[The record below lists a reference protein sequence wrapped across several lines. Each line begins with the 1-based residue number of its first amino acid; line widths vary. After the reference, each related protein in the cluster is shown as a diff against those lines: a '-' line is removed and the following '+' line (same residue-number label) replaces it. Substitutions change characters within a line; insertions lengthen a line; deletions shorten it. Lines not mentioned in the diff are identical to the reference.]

1 MAEKKILSNAKKQET
16 ELKEAVRQ
24 TKNRVSQSFD
34 TGLKS
39 RGKAV
44 ILIPGR
50 GKVTVAM
57 PKGDVYFKG
66 SYSKDLQ
73 VSEGTYFKGSYTKN
87 LETGYGLY
95 FKGSYTK
102 DLDATAEDSGWGLH
116 FRGSHTKDLQTGY
129 GLYFKGSYTKDLD
142 TAEDSGWGLHFRG
155 SHTKDL
161 QTGYVKDVTTSVYD
175 RAGYDDLWD
184 NLEASS
190 PQDGRI
196 AITGILKKKDYLYLA
211 RRGCVIKDGI
221 VTVPAKY
228 LDAVRKYLKSK

>member
-1 MAEKKILSNAKKQET
+1 MAEKKTLTRANDSET
-16 ELKEAVRQ
+16 VKTAVRQ
-24 TKNRVSQSFD
+24 AKTRVSQLFD

-39 RGKAV
+39 RSKAV

-50 GKVTVAM
+50 GRVTIAV

-73 VSEGTYFKGSYTKN
+73 VADGTYFKGSYTKG

-102 DLDATAEDSGWGLH
+102 DLDA
-116 FRGSHTKDLQTGY
+116 K
-129 GLYFKGSYTKDLD
+129 
-142 TAEDSGWGLHFRG
+142 AEDSGWGLHFRG

-161 QTGYVKDVTTSVYD
+161 QTGYVKDVSSATYT
-175 RAGYDDLWD
+175 RAGYNDLWD
-184 NLEASS
+184 NVQPSKPA
-190 PQDGRI
+190 DGRI

-221 VTVPAKY
+221 VTVPAEY

>member
-1 MAEKKILSNAKKQET
+1 MAEKKTLTRANDSET
-16 ELKEAVRQ
+16 VKTTVRQ
-24 TKNRVSQSFD
+24 AKTRVSQLFD

-39 RGKAV
+39 RSKAV

-50 GKVTVAM
+50 GRVTIAV

-73 VSEGTYFKGSYTKN
+73 VADGTYFKGSYTKG

-102 DLDATAEDSGWGLH
+102 DLDAKAEDSGWGLH

-161 QTGYVKDVTTSVYD
+161 QTGYVKDVSSATYT
-175 RAGYDDLWD
+175 RAGYNDLWD
-184 NLEASS
+184 NVQPSKPA
-190 PQDGRI
+190 DGRI

-221 VTVPAKY
+221 VTVPAEY